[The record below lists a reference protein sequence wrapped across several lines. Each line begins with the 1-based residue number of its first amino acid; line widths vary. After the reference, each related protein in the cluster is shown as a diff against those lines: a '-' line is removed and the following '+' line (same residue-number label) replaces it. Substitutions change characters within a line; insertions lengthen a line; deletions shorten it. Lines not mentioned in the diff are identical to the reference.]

1 MKQIAGMLRLDLA
14 QFREL
19 AAFAQFASDL
29 DKATL
34 AQIERGRRM
43 VELLKQD
50 QFVPMPVDE
59 QIMVIFAG
67 TQGFLDDLPLDAI
80 RPFEEGLLR
89 YIRSEKQALKKDIM
103 DKKALDDDLKAKI
116 SEAITAFKKTFSA

>member
-1 MKQIAGMLRLDLA
+1 MKQVAGMIRLDLA
-14 QFREL
+14 QYREL

-50 QFVPMPVDE
+50 QFVPMSVDD
-59 QIMVIFAG
+59 QIIVIYAG
-67 TQGFLDDLPLDAI
+67 TQGFLDDVPVDSIAN
-80 RPFEEGLLR
+80 FEAAFMR
-89 YIRSEKQALKKDIM
+89 YIRAEKQDLKKEIM
-103 DKKALDDDLKAKI
+103 EKKALDDDLKAKLN
-116 SEAITAFKKTFSA
+116 EAITAFKKTFSA